1 MKAWGLADEFRYHGT
16 PDRQGKIDFLRRVN
30 VFSMPATY
38 AEPKGLTLLEAMAV
52 GVPIIQPRHGSFPEI
67 IEHTGGGI
75 LVEPND
81 AESLAAGIHSLYQN
95 SELAHDLGRRGAAG
109 VRKHYGVASMAERAV
124 EVYSTL
130 ADSVT
135 R

>member
-1 MKAWGLADEFRYHGT
+1 MG
-16 PDRQGKIDFLRRVN
+16 
-30 VFSMPATY
+30 
-38 AEPKGLTLLEAMAV
+38 V

-67 IEHTGGGI
+67 IERTGGGI

-109 VRKHYGVASMAERAV
+109 VREHYSVGRMAERAM

-130 ADSVT
+130 AESVT